1 MHARRRDRLASV
13 APEPD
18 VLVIGGGINGAGVA
32 RDAALRGWRVV
43 LFDKDD
49 FGAGT
54 SSRTSKLV
62 HGGLRYLEHGA
73 LRLVW
78 EACRERR
85 ILLQQAPHLV
95 RPLPLVFPLYADSRF
110 PPWKLRAGMW
120 LYDLLA
126 TFRNVRPHRMLHP
139 ERAGVWRDGLR
150 RDGLRTLAL
159 YYDACM
165 DDARL
170 VLANVLGAQEAGART
185 LNYAGVTRLLWE
197 NGRVCGVE
205 VEDGTSGER
214 RQFRAACVVACAGP
228 WTNGLLAGLPGA
240 PQPLAPTRGTH
251 IVVRQLV
258 THGFTL
264 AAGTDG
270 RVFFV
275 LPWLGLTLVG
285 TTDVAGSDDPDA
297 VAPTTAEIDYLLAET
312 NRFFPEACLEK
323 SDVIAAFAGLR
334 PLLRADGSASARS
347 REHALLEPMPGL
359 LCVLGGKF
367 TTYRAVAEEVV
378 DRLEQWLQRRRPCRT
393 AQLPLPGGDLPWGP
407 QAHWQE
413 GPGWRQEVERLA
425 ASSALDTAAVEHL
438 VRTYGSRA
446 EAIVTLA
453 AQEPGA
459 ARRLCPHL
467 PHLEAEVRFALRE
480 EMALQLED
488 WYYRRSR
495 TAYHPCHGHE
505 ALERVAALYAAEL
518 GWTEAERTAASER
531 LVQGLA
537 SASLTPL
544 PPASSRSA

>member
-1 MHARRRDRLASV
+1 MHARRRDRLALV
-13 APEPD
+13 APEQD
-18 VLVIGGGINGAGVA
+18 LLVIGGGINGAGVA
-32 RDAALRGWRVV
+32 RDAALRGLRVV

-95 RPLPLVFPLYADSRF
+95 RPLPFVFPLYEDSRF

-139 ERAGVWRDGLR
+139 EHAGAWPDGLR

-170 VLANVLGAQEAGART
+170 VLANVLGAQAAGAGT
-185 LNYAGVTRLLWE
+185 FNYVGVTRLLLHG
-197 NGRVCGVE
+197 GRVGGVE
-205 VEDGTSGER
+205 VEDSLSGER
-214 RQFRAACVVACAGP
+214 REFRAPCVVACTGP
-228 WTNGLLAGLPGA
+228 WTNALLAGLPGT

-251 IVVRQLV
+251 IVVRPLV
-258 THGFTL
+258 KHGFTL
-264 AAGTDG
+264 AAGADG

-285 TTDVAGSDDPDA
+285 TTDVASADDADE
-297 VAPTTAEIDYLLAET
+297 VTPTAAEIDYLLAET
-312 NRFFPEACLEK
+312 NRFFPEARLMK

-334 PLLRADGSASARS
+334 PLLRADGSASSRP
-347 REHALLEPMPGL
+347 REHALLEPLPGL
-359 LCVLGGKF
+359 LCVLGGKY
-367 TTYRAVAEEVV
+367 TTYRAVAEQVV
-378 DRLEQWLQRRRPCRT
+378 DRVQSQLQRRHPCRT
-393 AQLPLPGGDLPWGP
+393 AQLPLPGGDLPWG
-407 QAHWQE
+407 AREHWQE
-413 GPGWRQEVERLA
+413 GRAWRQEVVRLVA
-425 ASSALDTAAVEHL
+425 ASSLDTPTVEHL
-438 VRTYGSRA
+438 LRTYGSRA
-446 EAIVTLA
+446 APIAALA
-453 AQEPGA
+453 GQEPAA

-467 PHLEAEVRFALRE
+467 PHIEAEVRFALRE

-488 WYYRRSR
+488 WFYRRSR
-495 TAYHPCHGHE
+495 TAYQPCHGLE
-505 ALERVAALYAAEL
+505 ALERVAELFAAEL
-518 GWTEAERTAASER
+518 GWTEAEGAAASAR
-531 LVQGLA
+531 LLQGLQK
-537 SASLTPL
+537 ASLTPA
-544 PPASSRSA
+544 PRASTRSA